1 MGIFPLQFLDGA
13 TRGSL
18 KLDGSEKIDLLPAT
32 KIEAKQRLLLR
43 IHRTDGQSFELP
55 VLSRIDTADE
65 VVAFAQQGLLND
77 VLRRLLVED

>member
-13 TRGSL
+13 SRRSL
-18 KLDGSEKIDLLPAT
+18 GLDGSERIDLLPAAS
-32 KIEAKQRLLLR
+32 IEPRQRLLLR
-43 IHRTDGQSFELP
+43 IQRADGETFELL

-65 VVAFAQQGLLND
+65 VVSFAQGGLLND